1 MIQCRDKKLLIN
13 LRNKEIIKKKLE
25 IYRKSEPVHN
35 SLNKKK
41 IIIRNR
47 ENSIMN

>member
-1 MIQCRDKKLLIN
+1 MIQFRDKKLLIN
-13 LRNKEIIKKKLE
+13 LRNKEIIKKKFQ
-25 IYRKSEPVHN
+25 IYRKSELIHN

-47 ENSIMN
+47 ENSKTN